1 MIDANINIVTG
12 ETIYLSHG
20 SFSDHT
26 IHPYVALVEFNMKDA
41 LIEMVKE
48 STVESRGYYTILDKA
63 SGPITLNIDT
73 ALDIIVED
81 FISKEHDFQYDF
93 IAHLI
98 QKGYIISPKQRII
111 ELGGDN
117 GFEIKEN
124 NIDPGQEKE
133 DARAME
139 EYEKMMGYL

>member
-1 MIDANINIVTG
+1 MIIMIDANVNIITG

-20 SFSDHT
+20 SFSEHT
-26 IHPYVALVEFNMKDA
+26 INPFVALVEFNMKDA
-41 LIEMVKE
+41 LIHMVKE
-48 STVESRGYYTILDKA
+48 SISEKDNVTIDD
-63 SGPITLNIDT
+63 NI
-73 ALDIIVED
+73 INEFVN
-81 FISKEHDFQYDF
+81 KEHDFQYDF

-117 GFEIKEN
+117 GFVINEN
-124 NIDPGQEKE
+124 NIDPEQEKE